1 MMKIPIDQISVSD
14 SRRRIDTGKVSE
26 IAESIRRIGLLHP
39 ITISRD
45 HRLVAGAHRLEA
57 CRMAG
62 ISEIDCCF
70 IDGDTLHIEL
80 AEIDENLIRNE
91 LDAISIGELAIRRD
105 EILELLGQRATSGTN
120 IKNSGTGETA
130 SPVPKTTESIAQEI
144 GIGERT
150 LQHNKQLARNLVPEA
165 KEVVRSSEITKRD
178 ALKIARMEP
187 EQQKAVV
194 EKLASGEAK
203 SVVDARRILAKENVH
218 DTATLNADAK
228 YRVVYADPPWA
239 YGNRLADGYGA
250 AENHYPTMSIEELSL
265 LPVTEITDDNAV
277 LFLWTTSPLLEES
290 FAVIRAWGF
299 KYKTSFV
306 WDKIRHNMGHYN
318 SVRHEL
324 LLVCT
329 KGSCT
334 PDVPKL
340 FDSVVSVERTDKHS
354 EKPEIF
360 REMIDTLYTH
370 GRKVELFAR
379 KPAEGW
385 DVWGNQL

>member
-1 MMKIPIDQISVSD
+1 
-14 SRRRIDTGKVSE
+14 
-26 IAESIRRIGLLHP
+26 
-39 ITISRD
+39 
-45 HRLVAGAHRLEA
+45 
-57 CRMAG
+57 MAG

-165 KEVVRSSEITKRD
+165 KEIVRSSEITKRD

-187 EQQKAVV
+187 KQQKAVV

-218 DTATLNADAK
+218 DTATLHADAK

-360 REMIDTLYTH
+360 REMIDTLYTS
-370 GRKVELFAR
+370 GRKLELFAR
-379 KPAEGW
+379 KTTPDW
-385 DVWGNQL
+385 DTWGNQS

>member
-39 ITISRD
+39 ITVTRN

-57 CRMAG
+57 CRRAG
-62 ISEIDCCF
+62 MSEIDCCF
-70 IDGDTLHIEL
+70 IDGDTLHVEL

-91 LDAISIGELAIRRD
+91 LDPISIGELAIRRD
-105 EILELLGQRATSGTN
+105 EILESLGQRAISGENQHTN
-120 IKNSGTGETA
+120 RGGETA
-130 SPVPKTTESIAQEI
+130 SPLKTTESIAQEI

-165 KEVVRSSEITKRD
+165 KEVVRSYEITKRD

-187 EQQKAVV
+187 EDQRAVV
-194 EKLASGEAK
+194 VKLASGEAK
-203 SVVDARRILAKENVH
+203 SVVDARRILARENVH
-218 DTATLNADAK
+218 DTIPLDTDAK
-228 YRVVYADPPWA
+228 YRVIYADPPWA
-239 YGNRLADGYGA
+239 YGNKLADAYGA
-250 AENHYPTMSIEELSL
+250 AENHYPTMSIEELSA
-265 LPVTEITDDNAV
+265 LPVAEMTADHAV

-306 WDKIRHNMGHYN
+306 WDKIKHNMGHYN

-340 FDSVVSVERTDKHS
+340 FDSVVSVERSEKHS
-354 EKPEIF
+354 EKPEVF

-379 KPAEGW
+379 KSTDGW
-385 DVWGNQL
+385 DTWGNQL